1 MVCPVVHPK
10 SSCDVHLLRSL
21 CLSTKLDKVTQS
33 YQVQHSTM
41 SDSYLGCFDYKK
53 YGDPHRMFVQGMMT
67 RGILEPDEFE
77 HLFDLCLRNYKGM
90 DKVK

>member
-1 MVCPVVHPK
+1 
-10 SSCDVHLLRSL
+10 
-21 CLSTKLDKVTQS
+21 
-33 YQVQHSTM
+33 M

-77 HLFDLCLRNYKGM
+77 HLFDLCLRHYKGIN
-90 DKVK
+90 KVKQVIIYPKIKHKNMMMNVSNVSVYDKH

>member
-1 MVCPVVHPK
+1 
-10 SSCDVHLLRSL
+10 
-21 CLSTKLDKVTQS
+21 
-33 YQVQHSTM
+33 M

>member
-1 MVCPVVHPK
+1 
-10 SSCDVHLLRSL
+10 
-21 CLSTKLDKVTQS
+21 
-33 YQVQHSTM
+33 M

-90 DKVK
+90 NKVKYVKHKTMMMNVSNVSVY